1 MNKLKLIVLCCL
13 LAACGTGPDTAQE
26 SKVPKE
32 GSPLKLEAL
41 AGDREAQFRLGNSFC
56 CGNRGGLDTNEA
68 IRWWCLAAI
77 QNHPGALAALRKHD
91 PRKTC
96 PL

>member
-1 MNKLKLIVLCCL
+1 MKIFGLIAVCCV
-13 LAACGTGPDTAQE
+13 LAACGSGSDADKKLDARDVE
-26 SKVPKE
+26 
-32 GSPLKLEAL
+32 SPLKTRAL
-41 AGDREAQFRLGNSFC
+41 AGDREAQFQLGNSFC
-56 CGNRGGLDTNEA
+56 CGKSATLDTDEA

-77 QNHPGALAALRKHD
+77 QDHPGALAALKKHD